1 MNGRERVLAH
11 LDGKPADRLALMPI
25 TMMFA
30 ADQTGVKYRAY
41 ATDCRT
47 LVEAQLRTAERFN
60 LDHVSAISDP
70 AREAADF
77 GAALEYF
84 DDSPPAFDE
93 KNALL
98 ANRTMLARLK
108 IPDPLGGGR
117 MHDRVKALDLFKERV
132 GREKLIEGWV
142 EGPCAEGADLRG
154 INALMLDFF
163 DEPAFVRDLFAL
175 AVENALRFARAQVEA
190 GADLIGVGDAAASL
204 VGTMIYEEFVWP
216 FEKQLVDGLHRL
228 GARVRLH
235 ICGNTRP
242 ILAGLGRLGG
252 DIVDLDSMVP
262 MDEARAKMGPQP
274 LLLGNLDPVRELL
287 RGTPQ
292 TIADAVARCHRQ
304 SGARYIIGA
313 GCEVPRHTPPEN
325 LRALFDYAIKP
336 HGKGN
341 PS

>member
-1 MNGRERVLAH
+1 MNGRERVFAH
-11 LDGKPADRLALMPI
+11 LNGKPADRLALMPI

-30 ADQTGVKYRAY
+30 ADQIGVKYRAY
-41 ATDCRT
+41 ATDYRA

-60 LDHVSAISDP
+60 LDYVSAISDP

-77 GAALEYF
+77 GASVEYF
-84 DDSPPAFDE
+84 ADQPPAFDE

-98 ANRTMLARLK
+98 ADKTMLSRLRM
-108 IPDPLGGGR
+108 PDPLGGGR
-117 MHDRVKALDLFKERV
+117 MHDRVKALGLFKERV
-132 GREKLIEGWV
+132 GREKFIEGWV

-154 INALMLDFF
+154 INTLMLDFF
-163 DEPAFVRDLFAL
+163 DDPAFVRDLFTL
-175 AVENALRFARAQVEA
+175 AVENALRFAGAQVEA

-204 VGTMIYEEFVWP
+204 VGPMIYKEFVWP

-228 GARVRLH
+228 GAHVRLH

-242 ILAGLGRLGG
+242 ILESLGQLGC

-262 MDEARAKMGPQP
+262 MDEARAKMGLQP
-274 LLLGNLDPVRELL
+274 FLLGNVDPVHQLL
-287 RGTPQ
+287 NGTPD

-325 LRALFDYAIKP
+325 LRALFDYAITIKP
-336 HGKGN
+336 H
-341 PS
+341 